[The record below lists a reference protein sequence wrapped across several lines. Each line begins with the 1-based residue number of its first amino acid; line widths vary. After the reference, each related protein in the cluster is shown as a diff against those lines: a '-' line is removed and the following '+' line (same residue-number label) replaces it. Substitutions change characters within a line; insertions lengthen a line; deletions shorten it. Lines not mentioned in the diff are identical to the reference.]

1 MSLQAKISNDTSSL
15 PLDDKAN
22 LLAKAVHI
30 FVLRSSK
37 DSFLKLRQVQVQA
50 TGQELERY
58 VTLVKYVKIMQ
69 QPNLEQMS
77 PTI

>member
-22 LLAKAVHI
+22 LLQHI
-30 FVLRSSK
+30 FVAK
-37 DSFLKLRQVQVQA
+37 AVQVQA